1 MQLSFHRCYFY
12 CSYLCN
18 SVRIKNQK
26 VTFGKNAVIESFFYW
41 VILFA
46 LQKQNST
53 RKCPFSF
60 SLGFH
65 FPSSFLSLIFN
76 LVDLLRENWTMK
88 GSISIQVANL
98 IRKKKYL
105 EKFPSFMAGRTL
117 ISLRYVQRSRHTFQ
131 LMQELFVNVF
141 HVLVQT

>member
-26 VTFGKNAVIESFFYW
+26 VTFGKNAVIESFLYW

-53 RKCPFSF
+53 RKYPFSF

-131 LMQELFVNVF
+131 LMQVLFVNVF

>member
-1 MQLSFHRCYFY
+1 MQLSFHRYYFY

-26 VTFGKNAVIESFFYW
+26 VTFGKNAVIESFVYW

-98 IRKKKYL
+98 IRKKNIWRNFL
-105 EKFPSFMAGRTL
+105 LLWPEGPWFPFGN
-117 ISLRYVQRSRHTFQ
+117 VQRSRQTFQ
-131 LMQELFVNVF
+131 LMQVLFVNVF

>member
-53 RKCPFSF
+53 GKCPFSF

-131 LMQELFVNVF
+131 LMQVLFVNVF

>member
-26 VTFGKNAVIESFFYW
+26 VTFGKNAVIESFLYW

-53 RKCPFSF
+53 RKYPFSF

-117 ISLRYVQRSRHTFQ
+117 ISLRYVQRSRQTFQ
-131 LMQELFVNVF
+131 LIQVLFVNVF
-141 HVLVQT
+141 HVLIQT

>member
-53 RKCPFSF
+53 RKFPFSF

-65 FPSSFLSLIFN
+65 FPSSFLSLIFK

-98 IRKKKYL
+98 IRKKYIWRN
-105 EKFPSFMAGRTL
+105 FPSFMAGRTL
-117 ISLRYVQRSRHTFQ
+117 ISLRYVQRSRQTFQ
-131 LMQELFVNVF
+131 LIQVLFVNVF

>member
-26 VTFGKNAVIESFFYW
+26 VTFGKNAVIESFLYW

-53 RKCPFSF
+53 RKYPFSF

-131 LMQELFVNVF
+131 LMQVLFVNVF
-141 HVLVQT
+141 HVLIQT